1 MQIYALHALRKYM
14 YRRNSI
20 HKVSGNCKRWLRSS
34 FAKFDCLASDE
45 KHVFEPVRWSMFEAE
60 MHLGPY
66 TQSKILLTDAKIHD
80 EEF

>member
-1 MQIYALHALRKYM
+1 M

-20 HKVSGNCKRWLRSS
+20 HKVSGNCQPWRQSS
-34 FAKFDCLASDE
+34 FAKLDCRASDE
-45 KHVFEPVRWSMFEAE
+45 KHVFEPAHCSMFEAE

-66 TQSKILLTDAKIHD
+66 TQSKILLADTKKHD